1 MRKKNRIFTVFLA
14 AFLCIAFA
22 VSIVPSVTADA
33 AGDLMRIVDWADLLS
48 DSEETDLSDKL
59 DEISE
64 RQQVDIVVVTLDSL
78 DGVSSMEYADDF
90 YEYNGYGFGT
100 ERDGILFLISMEERD
115 WYISTSGYGITAFTD
130 AGLEYMSEEFLPYLS
145 DGEYAE
151 AFNIFAVQ
159 CDNYITQARTGNPY
173 DADNIPMEPFSPVYT
188 LIIAIVTGFVVSL
201 IVTGIMRLGLHSVYS
216 QPAADSYIKR
226 DSLRLTK
233 EYELFLY
240 KNVIRTE
247 KPKESNSS
255 SSSGGSSTHT
265 SSSGNTHGGR
275 GGKF

>member
-1 MRKKNRIFTVFLA
+1 
-14 AFLCIAFA
+14 
-22 VSIVPSVTADA
+22 
-33 AGDLMRIVDWADLLS
+33 
-48 DSEETDLSDKL
+48 
-59 DEISE
+59 
-64 RQQVDIVVVTLDSL
+64 
-78 DGVSSMEYADDF
+78 
-90 YEYNGYGFGT
+90 
-100 ERDGILFLISMEERD
+100 
-115 WYISTSGYGITAFTD
+115 
-130 AGLEYMSEEFLPYLS
+130 MSEEFLPYLS